1 MISVYHKIK
10 SDFFTTANKFVA
22 QEFTLVAKVN
32 TNDLEEAYRLTNTVD
47 HYWWENE
54 GVNAVITKTRST
66 SVGDVMLD
74 HKDGKFHAVAS
85 CGFAEIG
92 AA

>member
-10 SDFFTTANKFVA
+10 SDYFTAAKKFVA
-22 QEFTLVAKVN
+22 QEFTLVAKVD
-32 TNDLEEAYRLTNTVD
+32 TDDLEEAYRLTNTINCS
-47 HYWWENE
+47 WWENE
-54 GVNAVITKTRST
+54 GVEAIITKTRST

-74 HKDGKFHAVAS
+74 HKDGKFHAVAG